1 MAKEEPMNR
10 DVGRGVIVLVI
21 LLVAFILSGCTA
33 KPRVIE
39 ISSKPISKPDLI
51 LPPARQ
57 LNLKEV
63 EWVVINEENAAEV
76 FAKLKEDKKDPVL
89 IGLTDDG
96 YEVLA
101 LNYSDIM
108 AYIQQQ
114 NAIIKAYENYYV
126 LSEEALDDANNEI
139 ESAKQEV
146 ESQNNTPQESI
157 FNKLNPFN

>member
-39 ISSKPISKPDLI
+39 ISARPIDKPELI
-51 LPPARQ
+51 LPPAQQ

-126 LSEEALDDANNEI
+126 LSEEALDEANQEI
-139 ESAKQEV
+139 ENAQSEV
-146 ESQNNTPQESI
+146 DAENNRPTESTLD
-157 FNKLNPFN
+157 KLNPFK